1 LSTYTVDKDRYK
13 RTESIDLSNGSLKT
27 IDKSMQGN
35 FNDANQPNE
44 ESEQL
49 FSKHYRPPK
58 VKFKQFF
65 KNKNKSIKKTYL
77 KRKTKTIMCSLK
89 RI

>member
-1 LSTYTVDKDRYK
+1 MSTYTVDKDRHK
-13 RTESIDLSNGSLKT
+13 RTKSIDLSNESLKT
-27 IDKSMQGN
+27 IDRTMQDN

-65 KNKNKSIKKTYL
+65 KIKINL
-77 KRKTKTIMCSLK
+77 
-89 RI
+89 